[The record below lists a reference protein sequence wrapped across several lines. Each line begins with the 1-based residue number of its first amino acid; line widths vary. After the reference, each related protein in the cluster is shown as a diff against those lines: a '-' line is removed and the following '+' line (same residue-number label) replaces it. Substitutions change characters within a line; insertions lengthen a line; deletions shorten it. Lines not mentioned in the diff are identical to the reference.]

1 MEVDMI
7 VLWNIVVTLVIV
19 PLGYTLKA
27 LSTEQKRLDIL
38 VNKTREELARNYVT
52 KEELHDDVD
61 RIFETLCKLEQ
72 KLDKL
77 FDNRLNA

>member
-38 VNKTREELARNYVT
+38 VNKTREEIAKNYVT
-52 KEELHDDVD
+52 KEELSDDVD

-72 KLDKL
+72 KLDRYFEQK
-77 FDNRLNA
+77 LNA

>member
-1 MEVDMI
+1 MFI
-7 VLWNIVVTLVIV
+7 IWNVVVTLVIV
-19 PLGYTLKA
+19 PLGYTLKSMSA
-27 LSTEQKRLDIL
+27 EQKRLDIL
-38 VNKTREELARNYVT
+38 VNKTREELARSYVT

-77 FDNRLNA
+77 FENRLNA

>member
-1 MEVDMI
+1 MEVDMFI
-7 VLWNIVVTLVIV
+7 IWNIVVTLVIV
-19 PLGYTLKA
+19 PLGYTLKSMSA
-27 LSTEQKRLDIL
+27 EQKRLDIL